1 MNNINFIESPDNIVL
16 KNLVTQN
23 GGYIKYIIDAGI
35 KPEHDIQL

>member
-23 GGYIKYIIDAGI
+23 GGYIKYIIDGS
-35 KPEHDIQL
+35 